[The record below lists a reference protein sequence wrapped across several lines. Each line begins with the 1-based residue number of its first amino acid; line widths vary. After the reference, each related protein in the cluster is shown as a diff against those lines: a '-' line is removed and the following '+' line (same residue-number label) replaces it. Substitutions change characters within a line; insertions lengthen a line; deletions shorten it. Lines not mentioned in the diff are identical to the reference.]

1 MLWTLTI
8 TYSWAKPSNLFCNK
22 LPTNSHNLLTPGH
35 KTCRQCSIEC
45 TRVSLLPGAD
55 LDFTLAQH
63 QLWLRSCLEYSHIK
77 VLLMW
82 LCTCALKLG
91 GGVLKGLPCS
101 WLRPLKPSCRSCCS
115 MGLELASSSYLHQLL
130 LLLSFT
136 AYTTGS
142 QPSWGCNSLTQVKG
156 FLTLWWPP
164 I

>member
-45 TRVSLLPGAD
+45 TWVSLLPGAD

-82 LCTCALKLG
+82 LCACALKLG
-91 GGVLKGLPCS
+91 GWGSQGLA
-101 WLRPLKPSCRSCCS
+101 LQ
-115 MGLELASSSYLHQLL
+115 LAKAPEAQLPVLL
-130 LLLSFT
+130 L
-136 AYTTGS
+136 TGAGTCLFQLPAPAS
-142 QPSWGCNSLTQVKG
+142 AVA
-156 FLTLWWPP
+156 FLHCLHYWFSTFLRLQLFNTS
-164 I
+164 